1 MLNLLNKTV
10 KILGSPK
17 LGVFALIILAI
28 LTVLGSTYIKQGET
42 YFTYVREYGETAAK
56 IIWLLWLD
64 KIFHAWYYQLLI
76 VFVALSV
83 IFATIDRFPR
93 IFLSAYGKVNKKL
106 TERLIRKKTTLRFET
121 DKPLKEVLDSLINF
135 LGEKGFRKVEKI
147 EENDGN
153 TVYLFAEK
161 GKISR
166 LGMLVTHI
174 GIIVFLVGA
183 FMGSYFGIRGQVE
196 IPEGEARAGFL
207 KFREGSLQVGNEVVE
222 LPFMIKVN
230 KFWLD
235 YYDSEKF
242 KGAIKSFNSEIEI
255 WEDGKL
261 VKKKVIKVNHPMDY
275 KGYRIFQASYGKTG
289 EIKSA
294 KLIVVDYPKMLEIM
308 KIISQV
314 NKELQNAKTEEEK
327 KKLQE
332 KMRQLQ
338 TQSIILFSQAPR
350 INYSFGQKI
359 IKVNNIELKVINQ
372 TLNYKNPMLVNQDIY
387 DPVIVVNV
395 NYKGENFNL
404 PILADPN
411 VAIPAFNQFGYKH
424 GFPYLIM
431 IEEFEPRYFSGLQ
444 ISNFPGTNLI
454 WLGTVIVVFGTMLAF
469 YTIHRRVWIKLEKKD
484 KKTYVYVS
492 VYSQK
497 FQESFL
503 KDIKENLPKFIGV

>member
-1 MLNLLNKTV
+1 MNLLNKTV

-17 LGVFALIILAI
+17 LGVFALIVLAI
-28 LTVLGSTYIKQGET
+28 LTVIGSTYIKQGET

-64 KIFHAWYYQLLI
+64 KIFHAWYYQLLM
-76 VFVALSV
+76 VFVGISV

-93 IFLSAYGKVNKKL
+93 IYLSAYGKVNKKL
-106 TERLIRKKTTLRFET
+106 TDKLLKKKSTLKFET
-121 DKPLKEVLDSLINF
+121 DKSVEDVLESLFRF
-135 LGEKGFRKVEKI
+135 LGDKGFRKVDKI
-147 EENDGN
+147 EENGGK
-153 TVYLFAEK
+153 TIYLFAEK
-161 GKISR
+161 GKVSR

-174 GIIVFLVGA
+174 GIIVFLIGA

-207 KFREGSLQVGNEVVE
+207 KFREGSLQAGNEAVE
-222 LPFMIKVN
+222 LPFLIKVN
-230 KFWLD
+230 RFWLD

-255 WEDGKL
+255 WENGQL
-261 VKKKVIKVNHPMDY
+261 VKKQVIKVNHPMDY

-289 EIKSA
+289 EIKRA
-294 KLIVVDYPKMLEIM
+294 KLIVVDYNKMLELM
-308 KIISQV
+308 KLISKV
-314 NKELQNAKTEEEK
+314 NKDLEKAKSEEERR
-327 KKLQE
+327 KLQE
-332 KMRQLQ
+332 TMRQLE

-350 INYSFGQKI
+350 IDYHLGQDI
-359 IKVNNIELKVINQ
+359 IKVKNIELKVINQ
-372 TLNYKNPMLVNQDIY
+372 TLNYKNPMLINQDVY
-387 DPVIVVNV
+387 DPVIVVRV
-395 NYKGENFNL
+395 NYNEKEFNL

-411 VAIPAFNQFGYKH
+411 VAIPAFNQFGYSK

-431 IEEFEPRYFSGLQ
+431 IEEFEPRFFSGLQ

-469 YTIHRRVWIKLEKKD
+469 YTIHRRVWIRIDRED
-484 KKTYVYVS
+484 NKKTKIYIA

-497 FQESFL
+497 FQNSFL
-503 KDIKENLPKFIGV
+503 REVKESLPTYLES

>member
-1 MLNLLNKTV
+1 LSLINKTI

-28 LTVLGSTYIKQGET
+28 LTVIGSTYIKQGET

-56 IIWLLWLD
+56 IIWMLWLD
-64 KIFHAWYYQLLI
+64 KIFHAWYYQLLMVI
-76 VFVALSV
+76 VGISV

-106 TERLIRKKTTLRFET
+106 SEKILKKKTTLKFEVN
-121 DKPLKEVLDSLINF
+121 KPIREVLEKVLTF
-135 LGEKGFRKVEKI
+135 LGDKGFKSVDKI
-147 EENDGN
+147 EEDNA
-153 TVYLFAEK
+153 VYLFAEK
-161 GKISR
+161 GKVSR

-196 IPEGEARAGFL
+196 IAEGEAANIFY
-207 KFREGSLQVGNEVVE
+207 KFREGSLQPGNEVVE
-222 LPFMIKVN
+222 LPFTIKVN

-235 YYDSEKF
+235 FYDSEKF
-242 KGAIKSFNSEIEI
+242 KGAVKSFNSEIEI
-255 WEDGKL
+255 WKEGKL
-261 VKKKVIKVNHPMDY
+261 VEKKVIKVNHPMVY
-275 KGYRIFQASYGKTG
+275 GGYRIFQASYGKTG
-289 EIKSA
+289 EIKRA
-294 KLIVVDYPKMLEIM
+294 KLIVVDYNKMLDIM
-308 KIISQV
+308 KAISHV
-314 NKELQNAKTEEEK
+314 NKQLEEAKTPEEK
-327 KKLQE
+327 EKLQKLMKE
-332 KMRQLQ
+332 LE

-350 INYSFGQKI
+350 VNYSFGERV
-359 IKVNNIELKVINQ
+359 IKVEGIPLQVINQ

-387 DPVIVVNV
+387 DPVIVVRVKYNG
-395 NYKGENFNL
+395 KEFNL

-454 WLGTVIVVFGTMLAF
+454 WLGTIIVVFGTMLAF
-469 YTIHRRVWIKLEKKD
+469 YTIHRRVWIKLEEKEG
-484 KKTYVYVS
+484 KTLVYVAI
-492 VYSQK
+492 YSQK
-497 FQESFL
+497 FKESFL
-503 KDIKENLPKFIGV
+503 RDIKENLSKYLT